1 MSTAALPPT
10 PKSPS
15 VGARRKGPKQLPK
28 LPLSA
33 FTPPNTGTSEQ
44 FPLAP
49 SPSSLQPETIVDGH
63 VIAPDGNLSS
73 WKEQTGQTLGGRI
86 RGVVLSLH
94 GVQPED
100 VEKVVQEYVHLA

>member
-1 MSTAALPPT
+1 MPPT

-49 SPSSLQPETIVDGH
+49 SPNSLQPETVVDGH
-63 VIAPDGNLSS
+63 VIAPDGDLTK
-73 WKEQTGQTLGGRI
+73 WKEQTGQALGGRI

-94 GVQPED
+94 GVQPGE